1 MISIGTAKPIRRFS
15 PFERHLDT
23 CWLRPAAQESGKF
36 GAKGGLPPLNALA
49 AHSINA
55 RKSDFTDANRFQ
67 SPIFADSARRNHPIV
82 ICKERNS
89 KKEQ

>member
-15 PFERHLDT
+15 PFERHPDT
-23 CWLRPAAQESGKF
+23 CWLRPAAQEFGEF
-36 GAKGGLPPLNALA
+36 GAKGGLPPVNALVA
-49 AHSINA
+49 LSINA
-55 RKSDFTDANRFQ
+55 RKSDFTDSNRFQ
-67 SPIFADSARRNHPIV
+67 SPIFADSALRNRPIV